1 MVMRMTS
8 TVLVMSQDTSPLLG
22 GGGAS
27 CANTIAGN
35 INNSAAPRLRIT
47 LTPFVLFLSCCM

>member
-1 MVMRMTS
+1 
-8 TVLVMSQDTSPLLG
+8 MSQETSPLFG

-35 INNSAAPRLRIT
+35 IISSAAPNPSIRLP
-47 LTPFVLFLSCCM
+47 PFVLFLSNCM

>member
-8 TVLVMSQDTSPLLG
+8 TVLVMSQETSPLLG

-35 INNSAAPRLRIT
+35 IINSAAPRPRIT
-47 LTPFVLFLSCCM
+47 LPPFVLFLS